1 MSHFT
6 MKLLKQM
13 EAVSGVAHAL
23 FLQKNQRFD
32 GQQQVINILGNEDGM
47 TQGNLAELLDIRPS
61 SLAELLKKLEKS
73 GAVERIEDEN
83 DKRIKRVF
91 LTEKG
96 RERIISNA
104 DIREDLSAQFFAGL
118 TSEEQIELGNYLD
131 KIVEG
136 WPEEFA
142 SYQARTGDP
151 MERLAEM
158 QHLREAMLG
167 IEWQSLS
174 QQEQH
179 QMNHKFQKRFRRFGM
194 DNRMWKRQFEQ
205 NMRDHNHLN
214 HHDFEGRRPFD
225 RPFPREDKSTDS
237 DQD

>member
-13 EAVSGVAHAL
+13 EAVSDVARTL
-23 FLQKNQRFD
+23 FLQNNQRFD
-32 GQQQVINILGNEDGM
+32 GQQQVINILGSEDGM

-96 RERIISNA
+96 RERIVTNA
-104 DIREDLSAQFFAGL
+104 NIREDLSAQFFAGL
-118 TSEEQIELGNYLD
+118 TSEEQIELSNYLD
-131 KIVEG
+131 KIMEG
-136 WPEEFA
+136 WPEDFA
-142 SYQARTGDP
+142 SYQTRTGDP

-167 IEWQSLS
+167 IDWQTLS
-174 QQEQH
+174 GQEQR
-179 QMNHKFQKRFRRFGM
+179 QMHHEFQKRFRHFGM
-194 DNRMWKRQFEQ
+194 DNRMWKRQFKQ
-205 NMRDHNHLN
+205 NMHDQDPLN
-214 HHDFEGRRPFD
+214 RRGFGGRSPFD
-225 RPFPREDKSTDS
+225 RPFPREDKPTDS
-237 DQD
+237 DHD

>member
-13 EAVSGVAHAL
+13 EAVSEVARIL

-32 GQQQVINILGNEDGM
+32 GQQQVINILGSEDGM

-61 SLAELLKKLEKS
+61 SLAELLKKLEKA

-96 RERIISNA
+96 RERIITNA
-104 DIREDLSAQFFAGL
+104 NIREDLSAQFFAGL
-118 TSEEQIELGNYLD
+118 TSEEQIELSNYLD
-131 KIVEG
+131 KIMAG
-136 WPEEFA
+136 WPLEFA
-142 SYQARTGDP
+142 AYQTRTGDP

-158 QHLREAMLG
+158 QHLRNAMLD
-167 IEWQSLS
+167 IDWQSLS
-174 QQEQH
+174 QQEQR
-179 QMNHKFQKRFRRFGM
+179 QMNHEFQKRFRHFGM
-194 DNRMWKRQFEQ
+194 DHRMWKRRFEQ
-205 NMRDHNHLN
+205 NVHDQDQLN
-214 HHDFEGRRPFD
+214 RRGFGGRRPFD
-225 RPFPREDKSTDS
+225 RSFPREDKPTDS
-237 DQD
+237 DRD